1 MGITLALVAA
11 YYVLNPLLTSYW
23 LIVANQ
29 AVYGC
34 SLALAWMFYDVVL
47 YETVGV
53 DRFVSA
59 MGWISFKAGILR
71 VLFLY
76 LPGK

>member
-1 MGITLALVAA
+1 MGITLALVGA

-34 SLALAWMFYDVVL
+34 SIGLAWLFYDVIL

-53 DRFVSA
+53 DRFASA
-59 MGWISFKAGILR
+59 MGWISFKSGILR